1 MRHSSVDLAR
11 RQALR
16 TLSLAVLAGALLG
29 CAQGASEP
37 WQPPDWWR
45 SKRGSNQKGGD
56 RG

>member
-1 MRHSSVDLAR
+1 LAR